1 MDLYIYGI
9 GRGGRA
15 VCSLLLSNG
24 RMEHQW
30 CKVFD
35 GAMPTKS
42 GPLPL
47 LPGGRCWYQA
57 MLYALAW
64 GFVKI
69 PKGEPVKVFTTSVG
83 IKDWIERG
91 DIPERYS
98 DLYQHYLKAS
108 EGHKIEVEL
117 VGLGRN
123 RTLTKIARVA
133 LTEFDNTFF

>member
-9 GRGGRA
+9 GRDGRA

-64 GFVKI
+64 G
-69 PKGEPVKVFTTSVG
+69 EPVENFRSLLLNFNYAAGHLWFVYMLVG
-83 IKDWIERG
+83 IYLLMPMLSPWAER
-91 DIPERYS
+91 
-98 DLYQHYLKAS
+98 
-108 EGHKIEVEL
+108 
-117 VGLGRN
+117 VGKR
-123 RTLTKIARVA
+123 RHTRQ
-133 LTEFDNTFF
+133 